1 MDAVGIAIIICVVV
15 GLVIAAVVGVIAFM
29 AGSSHRKKS
38 AEATIGSAEEE
49 AMEYGLLSEFSL
61 LNSRTEQTLYCSNS
75 SEFIPYFSQYSNSF
89 WVNLCSWK
97 LYGLV
102 FFSGRMG
109 IVGFGIDWI
118 GISVSSDSPSD
129 KSRFMLFR
137 ISTKSM
143 VLLQFNPFSLPT
155 K

>member
-1 MDAVGIAIIICVVV
+1 
-15 GLVIAAVVGVIAFM
+15 
-29 AGSSHRKKS
+29 
-38 AEATIGSAEEE
+38 
-49 AMEYGLLSEFSL
+49 MEYGLLSEFSL

-102 FFSGRMG
+102 FFSGRMC

-155 K
+155 KSKQSPLYSSFPKSFRLYTPFFRSKYILHEAFLSSYKGLKKLRPTRH